1 MSGPIIKHNIS
12 GELYE
17 VKVWA
22 YLRGRGEFFGFK
34 KLDFKSLPNAWDGY
48 FFSHGDTT
56 YDGFES
62 CNIAEELHHG
72 GIVPELFVVK
82 PDELHRL
89 MMPVGFTRQ
98 TPHPSV

>member
-1 MSGPIIKHNIS
+1 MSGPIIKHNTT
-12 GELYE
+12 GKLYE

-22 YLRGRGEFFGFK
+22 YLKGRGEFFGFK
-34 KLDFKSLPNAWDGY
+34 KLEGCGPNSWEGY
-48 FFSHGDTT
+48 FFSHGNTV

-62 CNIAEELHHG
+62 CNIAEELHYG
-72 GIVPELFVVK
+72 GILPSLFVVK

-98 TPHPSV
+98 TAHPSV